1 MENNGAGSYSYYVF
15 GTVSDDLS
23 NSSNDVIHIDFYDKD
38 GKVID
43 SSDTKI
49 KDMDGNILGSL
60 DVNKKDVSKV
70 SLQLK
75 DDDNV
80 LYNVDS
86 DNIIEQ

>member
-1 MENNGAGSYSYYVF
+1 MEQEATPIMYLEQSPMTWF
-15 GTVSDDLS
+15 
-23 NSSNDVIHIDFYDKD
+23 NSSDNVIHIDFYDKD
-38 GKVID
+38 RKVID
-43 SSDTKI
+43 SSDTEI
-49 KDMDGNILGSL
+49 KDMDGNILGSI